1 MPRSEKRMAP
11 RLLAA
16 AVAGLV
22 CFGPIDTRAAE
33 LAPGTEVN
41 PIQQAVQ
48 RGADIF
54 AHDQF
59 GGVRTC
65 GTCHAD
71 GGRAAGKLPNGAVV
85 PSLVG
90 AAAAFPRFAPRLQRV
105 ITLSQ
110 QFDRCITGGLE
121 GQPPAP
127 GSPAM
132 VDLETYVTALSK
144 GVVMGPQF
152 K

>member
-1 MPRSEKRMAP
+1 MPCSAKRMAP
-11 RLLAA
+11 RLLTAT
-16 AVAGLV
+16 VIGLA
-22 CFGPIDTRAAE
+22 CFGPLDTRAAE
-33 LAPGTEVN
+33 MAAGTEVN

-65 GTCHAD
+65 ETCHFN
-71 GGRAAGKLPNGAVV
+71 GGRAAGKLPNGEAV
-85 PSLVG
+85 PSLIG
-90 AAAAFPRFAPRLQRV
+90 AAAAFPRFAPRLQSM

-110 QFDRCITGGLE
+110 QLDRCIAGGLE
-121 GQPPAP
+121 GKPPAF
-127 GSPAM
+127 GSAKM
-132 VDLETYVTALSK
+132 VDLETYITSLSK
-144 GVVMGPQF
+144 DVVMGQQF